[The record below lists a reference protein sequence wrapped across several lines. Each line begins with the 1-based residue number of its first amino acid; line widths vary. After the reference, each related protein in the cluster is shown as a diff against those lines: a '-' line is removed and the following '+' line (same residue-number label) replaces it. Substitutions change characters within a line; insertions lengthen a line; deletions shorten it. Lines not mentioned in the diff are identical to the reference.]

1 MGLTIMEDMKE
12 GIELLQD
19 ANLGLRATIERLDRE
34 NTVLRRD
41 LTLARNEIADLKKYL
56 WGGAAEAK
64 EPESAKDKK
73 GGK

>member
-19 ANLGLRATIERLDRE
+19 ANLGLRATIEKMDRE

-56 WGGAAEAK
+56 WGGN
-64 EPESAKDKK
+64 PSAKKNE
-73 GGK
+73 